1 MAGRGWYVA
10 DQPTPSMTWRD
21 RLFTHWPVTPDAL
34 RPHVPG

>member
-1 MAGRGWYVA
+1 
-10 DQPTPSMTWRD
+10 MTWRD